1 LDSGLSTN
9 RWRALASTSLGHLVN
24 DGWVTFIP
32 LMADLIVNENQTP
45 LIVVTL
51 ISVAFYSSSALLNF
65 YVGHLAD
72 ARGSQGKM
80 MAMGIAI
87 ISLSFLGFDFALG
100 HPADTLLYFAVAG
113 VSILA
118 GLGSAFYHPI
128 AGSIV
133 QNSFSFN
140 SRGKALGVNGA
151 FGQVGSAAFPPI
163 FFGVAIYLTQ
173 RGSLALLASLG
184 LVASVVIWWGLSGY
198 RNRTMAEKGEKRSLR
213 KALTRGIVIL
223 TAITVVR
230 AMANTGV
237 SVWLPT
243 YITFVRG
250 EGVGSLLGYTIAA
263 TFIGAIPG
271 QLAFGALVE
280 RLDKRYVLGISS
292 AGAALAVLG
301 YIWTDGV
308 VALVFIVLFG
318 FFSYSSFP
326 TLLSL
331 ASDYVPAENWTAAN
345 GFVWGFGMMGGNV
358 LGPALTQAII
368 GNDYGRLNIEF
379 TILAAIGLVGA
390 FVTPLLKKGKYAK
403 TNTKTGRKTV

>member
-1 LDSGLSTN
+1 MDKGLSTS
-9 RWRALASTSLGHLVN
+9 RWRALASTSFGHLVN

-45 LIVVTL
+45 LAIVTL
-51 ISVAFYSSSALLNF
+51 ISVSFYSSSALLNF

-72 ARGSQGKM
+72 ASGSQGKM
-80 MAMGIAI
+80 MSMGIAI
-87 ISLSFLGFDFALG
+87 ISLSYLGFDFALG
-100 HPADTLLYFAVAG
+100 HPADTLLYFAVALFS
-113 VSILA
+113 VLA

-163 FFGVAIYLTQ
+163 FFGIALFLTQ
-173 RGSLALLASLG
+173 RGALALLAVFG
-184 LVASVVIWWGLSGY
+184 LAASVAIWWGLGGY
-198 RNRTMAEKGEKRSLR
+198 RNRTTAPKGERRSLR
-213 KALTRGIVIL
+213 KVLTRGIVIL

-263 TFIGAIPG
+263 AFIGAIPG
-271 QLAFGALVE
+271 QLVFGALVE

-292 AGAALAVLG
+292 AGAGLAVLG
-301 YIWTDGV
+301 YIWTEGA

-331 ASDYVPAENWTAAN
+331 ASDYVPAANWTAAN

-358 LGPALTQAII
+358 LGPAITQAII
-368 GNDYGRLNIEF
+368 GNDYARLNAAF
-379 TILAAIGLVGA
+379 TLLAVLGLAGAIA
-390 FVTPLLKKGKYAK
+390 TPLLKKGEYARA
-403 TNTKTGRKTV
+403 NRETGRETV